1 MKAIALF
8 LCLLALLPDYREEK
22 LCDPSIV
29 KFSDIDTIYT
39 FEEAIFTDIAM
50 SDFFDDEFKPRMR
63 SREKYTSWDDHIYV
77 TISGNSSNN
86 EYVIGCEYFKRVDY
100 IEGFAPDWPD
110 LKTYLVWEDDIPV
123 IVYCA
128 ENCRLVRPT
137 GRKIRM
143 RKRHDVSIVALLMV
157 NDNYIYYDLRY
168 TLGRLELFRIL
179 DFDIPG
185 EIILSKTYGTGLYS
199 RPRGLERY
207 RTPPIDSSLPGLGE
221 ISELYS
227 PF

>member
-8 LCLLALLPDYREEK
+8 LCLLALLPDYCEEK

-29 KFSDIDTIYT
+29 KFPDIDTIYT

-50 SDFFDDEFKPRMR
+50 SDFFDDEFRPMMR
-63 SREKYTSWDDHIYV
+63 SREKYTTWNDHIYV

-86 EYVIGCEYFKRVDY
+86 ENAIQYVYYKGVNY
-100 IEGFAPDWPD
+100 IEGFAPNWPD
-110 LKTYLVWEDDIPV
+110 LKTYLVWEGDIPV

-137 GRKIRM
+137 GREVRM

-157 NDNYIYYDLRY
+157 NDDCIYYNLRY
-168 TLGRLELFRIL
+168 KPGRLELFEIV
-179 DFDIPG
+179 DFYLPD
-185 EIILSKTYGTGLYS
+185 EIVLSKTYGTGLYS

-207 RTPPIDSSLPGLGE
+207 RTPPVDSSLPGLGE

>member
-29 KFSDIDTIYT
+29 KFSYLDTIYT

-50 SDFFDDEFKPRMR
+50 SDFFDDEFRPMMR
-63 SREKYTSWDDHIYV
+63 SWEKYTTWNDHIYV
-77 TISGNSSNN
+77 TILSNPSNN
-86 EYVIGCEYFKRVDY
+86 ENAIQYGYQKYETSIEDY
-100 IEGFAPDWPD
+100 TQRRPD

-137 GRKIRM
+137 GRKVRM

-157 NDNYIYYDLRY
+157 NDACIYYNMRY
-168 TLGRLELFRIL
+168 KPGRLELFEIV
-179 DFDIPG
+179 DFRLSDDIV
-185 EIILSKTYGTGLYS
+185 LSKTYGTGLYS